1 MFKKVITILIF
12 LFVGIINGLPPGVK
26 PTENKKSHNEGPFIQ
41 PEVITIERLE
51 ALLRKASEIFKPTN
65 LQRSDAPTA
74 EIQQVAVPIQFMQPP
89 ANQPFNFYL
98 PLFDYDE
105 SDAQHTKLDEKSRK
119 MEHFTPPPLP
129 KEGESQENFYDVKPK
144 KALPKKFNSSAK
156 HINIKWLNAYEKQL
170 SSPSNKQSV
179 NVPKDVY
186 LINDER
192 NRINFDDT
200 FFAVDMKVPDRTNK
214 LDKSATEI
222 ENQNDDY
229 NSQGEEDLI
238 AAAALQIP
246 LITQF
251 TNLRRF

>member
-1 MFKKVITILIF
+1 MGL
-12 LFVGIINGLPPGVK
+12 INGLPPGRK
-26 PTENKKSHNEGPFIQ
+26 PTEKQNSHNEAALVE

-51 ALLRKASEIFKPTN
+51 ELLRRASEIFKPSKTA
-65 LQRSDAPTA
+65 RAETPTA
-74 EIQQVAVPIQFMQPP
+74 DIQQVAVPIQFMQPP
-89 ANQPFNFYL
+89 PNQPYNFYL

-105 SDAQHTKLDEKSRK
+105 SDGQHTKLDEKSRK

-129 KEGESQENFYDVKPK
+129 KNGETQENYYDIKPK
-144 KALPKKFNSSAK
+144 KSAPKKFNASTK
-156 HINIKWLNAYEKQL
+156 HINIKWLNGYEKQL
-170 SSPSNKQSV
+170 SSPNNKQSV

-214 LDKSATEI
+214 LDKTSE
-222 ENQNDDY
+222 EVDNQQDDY
-229 NSQGEEDLI
+229 ANQGEEDLI

-251 TNLRRF
+251 TNLRRY

>member
-1 MFKKVITILIF
+1 MIF
-12 LFVGIINGLPPGVK
+12 LFVGLINGLPPGIK
-26 PTENKKSHNEGPFIQ
+26 TTNDAKSSSEGSPVQ

-51 ALLRKASEIFKPTN
+51 ALLRRATEIFKPK
-65 LQRSDAPTA
+65 LQRPNIPTA
-74 EIQQVAVPIQFMQPP
+74 DIQQVAVPIEFMQPP
-89 ANQPFNFYL
+89 ANQPYNFYL

-105 SDAQHTKLDEKSRK
+105 SDNQRTKLDEKSRK
-119 MEHFTPPPLP
+119 MEYFTPPPLP
-129 KEGESQENFYDVKPK
+129 KDGQNEENFYDVKPK
-144 KALPKKFNSSAK
+144 KLLPKKFNSSAK

-170 SSPSNKQSV
+170 SSPSNKEFV

-186 LINDER
+186 LLNDER

-214 LDKSATEI
+214 LDKLQSKT

-229 NSQGEEDLI
+229 SSQGEEDLI
-238 AAAALQIP
+238 AAAALELP

-251 TNLRRF
+251 TNLRRY